1 MPIFKDWTQ
10 MRVNLFGHVANAKY
24 YIGVIMRYLTTVFS
38 CRAEKFIANWLP
50 KEHYPF
56 AIDIENNRLIAF
68 NLSYA
73 KMQEIVADFQIREFD
88 IDVNPSSRSP
98 HYALYRHVDSAIG
111 GNAMV
116 AAEYYRRKYHG
127 QKVRVPS
134 RHELVYNA
142 FFEKDYPDAE
152 DARNRI
158 CFDLYGINAC
168 HPTEVVEADNLPDI
182 TAPLPAKRN
191 GIIRNT
197 LILTFREMP
206 ELKPDHSCLGAEAW
220 DADIKL
226 KTIIAVNLPILLIE
240 HIISCA
246 HPTTLHYYEEA
257 PEKEYCSLS
266 QFMSEELTR
275 IRHKQPVI
283 TDAPRL
289 PYRENLQGID
299 TSNFDN

>member
-1 MPIFKDWTQ
+1 
-10 MRVNLFGHVANAKY
+10 
-24 YIGVIMRYLTTVFS
+24 MRYLKTAFY
-38 CRAEKFIANWLP
+38 CRLDKSLANLLRR
-50 KEHYPF
+50 ERYPF
-56 AIDIENNRLIAF
+56 AIDIESNRLIVF
-68 NLSYA
+68 NLPYA
-73 KMQEIVADFQIREFD
+73 RMQEIVADFQIREFD
-88 IDVNPSSRSP
+88 IDVNPNSRSP

-111 GNAMV
+111 GNAMIT
-116 AAEYYRRKYHG
+116 AEYYRRKYHG
-127 QKVRVPS
+127 QNVRVPS
-134 RHELVYNA
+134 RHELVRKA
-142 FFEKDYPDAE
+142 FFDEDYPDSQ

-220 DADIKL
+220 DADIKR

-240 HIISCA
+240 HIICCA
-246 HPTTLHYYEEA
+246 HPTTLHYSEEA
-257 PEKEYCSLS
+257 PEKEYCNIS
-266 QFMSEELTR
+266 QFMSEELEK
-275 IRHKQPVI
+275 IRNKQPVI

>member
-1 MPIFKDWTQ
+1 
-10 MRVNLFGHVANAKY
+10 
-24 YIGVIMRYLTTVFS
+24 MRYLNTVFYCS
-38 CRAEKFIANWLP
+38 IYKDLAKWMRQ
-50 KEHYPF
+50 EHYPF
-56 AIDIENNRLIAF
+56 AVDRENNRLIAF

-73 KMQEIVADFQIREFD
+73 RMQEIVVAFRIREFD
-88 IDVNPSSRSP
+88 IDVNPNSSSP
-98 HYALYRHVDSAIG
+98 HAALYKHVDSAIG

-127 QKVRVPS
+127 QKVRFPS

-158 CFDLYGINAC
+158 CFDLYGIRAC
-168 HPTEVVEADNLPDI
+168 NPSMTENIDDISESIVSHPA
-182 TAPLPAKRN
+182 N
-191 GIIRNT
+191 GLIKNH

-220 DADIKL
+220 DADIKR

-246 HPTTLHYYEEA
+246 HPTTLHYSEEA
-257 PEKEYCSLS
+257 PEKEYCNIS
-266 QFMSEELTR
+266 QFMSEELEK
-275 IRHKQPVI
+275 IRNKQPVI